1 MSIESGLE
9 VIEAIEIITR
19 TMKTPLSQGRYIM
32 SVIENHYIYIF
43 ISKYICEP
51 YINICLTIIYMSQV

>member
-19 TMKTPLSQGRYIM
+19 TMKTPLAQGRYIM

-43 ISKYICEP
+43 ISKYIFEP
-51 YINICLTIIYMSQV
+51 YINICLTIIYMA